1 MYYFCNVNEKAKI
14 SMSKSKKQFKDFE
27 ISDFIDMGSLP
38 KDRETVSHRPFFGF
52 NKTRKGKLVA
62 PYKDHPVSKLANMK
76 PYTMEELLERAE
88 EGRKQIAMGNYSNI
102 DNVLRELDE
111 ALQNA

>member
-38 KDRETVSHRPFFGF
+38 KDKETVSHRPFFGF
-52 NKTRKGKLVA
+52 NKTRKGKPVV
-62 PYKDHPVSKLANMK
+62 PYKDYPVSKLN
-76 PYTMEELLERAE
+76 
-88 EGRKQIAMGNYSNI
+88 
-102 DNVLRELDE
+102 DVL
-111 ALQNA
+111 